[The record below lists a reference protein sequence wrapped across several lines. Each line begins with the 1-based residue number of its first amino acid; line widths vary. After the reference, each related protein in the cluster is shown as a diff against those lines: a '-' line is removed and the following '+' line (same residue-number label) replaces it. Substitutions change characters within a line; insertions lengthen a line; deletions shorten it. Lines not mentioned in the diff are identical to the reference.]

1 MTESYTSFLI
11 IFLLMVILVFA
22 ISIAE
27 PMMITGNI
35 HNIVNGYSRDIEQMG
50 GMTPQIYT
58 EMLDELYNISDK
70 IISVAIV
77 CPSGVANGERIV
89 VDVSV
94 QYNRT
99 SYNGSQF
106 LNNVQ
111 TKNVKIHFTS
121 EIGRGY

>member
-1 MTESYTSFLI
+1 
-11 IFLLMVILVFA
+11 MVILVFA

-70 IISVAIV
+70 IISVGII

-94 QYNRT
+94 QYTRT